1 MLYRRCGR
9 SGLLLPAVAL
19 GCGRNFGDT
28 GDQDEI
34 RRMLHR
40 AFDLGIT
47 YFDLANHYG
56 PPPGGAERNVGRIL
70 KEDFAAHRDELI
82 LSTKAGSPMWPGP
95 YGDWGSKKYLIASLD
110 QSLKRLGVEYVD
122 IFYHHRP
129 DPETPLEE
137 TLGALD
143 QIVRQGKALYVGIS
157 NYSGAATCES
167 ERILRSLGTPLT
179 VHQPDYSMLLRGV
192 EQELLPH
199 TERLGIG
206 VVAYSPLARG
216 LLSDRYLARVQVGDR
231 VLGAD
236 GSLRARQV
244 TPEMLAAL
252 HSLRDLARERGQTL
266 AQMALAW
273 VLRHPRVTTALIGAS
288 RVEHLDE
295 NLAALDAAPFTDAE
309 LQHIDA
315 ILAPYDETGI

>member
-1 MLYRRCGR
+1 
-9 SGLLLPAVAL
+9 
-19 GCGRNFGDT
+19 
-28 GDQDEI
+28 
-34 RRMLHR
+34 
-40 AFDLGIT
+40 
-47 YFDLANHYG
+47 
-56 PPPGGAERNVGRIL
+56 
-70 KEDFAAHRDELI
+70 
-82 LSTKAGSPMWPGP
+82 
-95 YGDWGSKKYLIASLD
+95 
-110 QSLKRLGVEYVD
+110 
-122 IFYHHRP
+122 
-129 DPETPLEE
+129 
-137 TLGALD
+137 
-143 QIVRQGKALYVGIS
+143 
-157 NYSGAATCES
+157 
-167 ERILRSLGTPLT
+167 
-179 VHQPDYSMLLRGV
+179 MLLRGV

-216 LLSDRYLARVQVGDR
+216 LLSDRYLARVQ
-231 VLGAD
+231 GATAFS
-236 GSLRARQV
+236 GRRFPLRARQV